1 MANTNF
7 LNPDLY
13 APPLTLAQPPQ
24 QPAQSLR
31 YKLRELL
38 LTHSSEEIYTTLRA
52 LFHEDY
58 AFYTTLFTH
67 APAPAPAPAVPAVPA
82 GPSLPV
88 VLAVPLSQFEVAQA
102 EEPQLSTMRSAKI
115 RIVKKEPEVNPNTVE
130 AVVVEPKAE
139 AKTTEAERKAQI
151 KREQAQKVSEK
162 YAELVAKKVAPQT
175 LLTEENLRRWI
186 SAEGLTYTQIARDH
200 VGLPAEQIA
209 KVASGLGFQSPIAKR
224 RADIIAGKARS

>member
-13 APPLTLAQPPQ
+13 A
-24 QPAQSLR
+24 PAQSLR

-58 AFYTTLFTH
+58 SFYATLFTH
-67 APAPAPAPAVPAVPA
+67 APTPAPAPAPAPAVPAVPA
-82 GPSLPV
+82 GPPLPV

-102 EEPQLSTMRSAKI
+102 EEPQLSTMRGAKI